1 VKFREPPNLLR
12 LELKEETAMRMAKTV
27 RAWIEKSIR
36 SLFVVSIKE
45 DWPVFVGVMARLLV
59 ISYVGTCMD
68 FLTFIYIGK
77 FTIKFLNFF

>member
-1 VKFREPPNLLR
+1 M
-12 LELKEETAMRMAKTV
+12 KEETAMRMAKTV